1 MKILSIVVPSYNAE
15 KYLDR
20 SVPSLVVGGEDVEV
34 IIVNDGSKDNT
45 LQIARKYEKEFPNI
59 VKVIDKENGGHGSG
73 INAALEIAT
82 GLYFKCCDADD
93 WFAKDAYL
101 EFLDLIRKHIKEG
114 TSPDLYLTNFVYNRL
129 DTGKTHV
136 HDCTTTYPTNR
147 FMTWE
152 DFKSPNNKDFFMMHM
167 FTYKTEILRKSG
179 LHLPEHTFYVDNLY
193 VYQPLYYVKTMYYL
207 PVGLYQYY
215 VGHAD
220 QSISYENM
228 AKNYKHALRVYEKVM
243 TAYTYEDLKKLTKVH
258 KRYMIFS
265 IVVIEAL
272 TLFYSVV
279 GKKQGSKKEYR
290 LLNKQIKQQNKKLY
304 YKASYRTRFIWSH
317 LVPPGILRDFAVS
330 TGYKIVK
337 KKTGWY

>member
-1 MKILSIVVPSYNAE
+1 MKLLSIVVPSYNAE

-20 SVPSLVVGGEDVEV
+20 SIPSLVVGGEDVEV

-45 LQIARKYEKEFPNI
+45 LQIARKYEKEYPNI

-73 INAALEIAT
+73 INAALEVAT

-93 WFAKDAYL
+93 WFDKDAYL
-101 EFLDLIRKHIKEG
+101 QFLDLIRLHIKEG
-114 TSPDLYLTNFVYNRL
+114 KSPDLYLTNFVFNRL
-129 DTGKTHV
+129 DVGKTHI
-136 HDCTTTYPTNR
+136 HDCSSTYPTNK

-152 DFKSPNNKDFFMMHM
+152 DLGVPNNKDFFMMHM
-167 FTYKTEILRKSG
+167 LTYQTRILRESK

-193 VYQPLYYVKTMYYL
+193 VYQPLYYVKTFYYL

-228 AKNYKHALRVYEKVM
+228 AKNYQHAFRVLRCVYKL
-243 TAYTYEDLKKLTKVH
+243 YTNEDLMKLGRPH
-258 KRYMIFS
+258 RRYMVFA

-272 TLFYSVV
+272 TLFYSVIAR
-279 GKKQGSKKEYR
+279 KSGSKKEYKA
-290 LLNKQIKQQNKKLY
+290 LVKENKQNKALFK
-304 YKASYRTRFIWSH
+304 KVNYRTRFFITH
-317 LVPPGILRDFAVS
+317 CLIPGFKDFCVKV
-330 TGYKIVK
+330 GYKIVT